1 VSGKHDERTLLLK
14 TRQGKRWTEKDPTM
28 QLNCSDKEK
37 KVLRQVWPFSFSAV
51 SCAFFLWA
59 FGGWQGGV
67 MVDTG
72 AKSPGRNHGDKHDA
86 ERAGAET

>member
-1 VSGKHDERTLLLK
+1 MSGKHDERTLLLK

-59 FGGWQGGV
+59 FVIGKGV
-67 MVDTG
+67 G
-72 AKSPGRNHGDKHDA
+72 LWLIPERNHGDNYEDDG
-86 ERAGAET
+86 GADMNT